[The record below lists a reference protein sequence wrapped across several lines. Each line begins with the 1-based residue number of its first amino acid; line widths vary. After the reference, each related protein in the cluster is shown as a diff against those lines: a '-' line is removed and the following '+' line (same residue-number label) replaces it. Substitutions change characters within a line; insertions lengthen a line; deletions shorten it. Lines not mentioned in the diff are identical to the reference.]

1 MFPPTGNNVPP
12 MITPPH
18 QLAHTFKFKS
28 YCPKVF
34 HKIREFYDID
44 PQSYM
49 MSVCGKDIHFRH
61 NIASF
66 TILHTIPN

>member
-49 MSVCGKDIHFRH
+49 MSVCGKD
-61 NIASF
+61 N
-66 TILHTIPN
+66 TIPNTSMSHHSLR